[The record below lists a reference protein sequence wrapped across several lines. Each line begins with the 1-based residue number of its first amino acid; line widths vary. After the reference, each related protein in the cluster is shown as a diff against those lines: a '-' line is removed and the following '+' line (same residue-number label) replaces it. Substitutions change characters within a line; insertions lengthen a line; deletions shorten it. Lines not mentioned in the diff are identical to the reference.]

1 MEREIYLPVVRV
13 LIQFN
18 PVRMLLLAFFIIHF
32 NNVRFEE
39 HTTMTTK
46 NIVLWGL
53 TPYSLV

>member
-1 MEREIYLPVVRV
+1 MEREMYLPLVRV
-13 LIQFN
+13 LSQFN
-18 PVRMLLLAFFIIHF
+18 PVCLLLLVFFMVHF
-32 NNVRFEE
+32 NNARFEE